1 MPRAKFRAK
10 FSILSAF
17 RRLLPDRALKPKD
30 PAQRRNMPDDESK
43 ITIVALVLGEPNRA
57 LLSRLADE
65 HGWVVHFARTSAE
78 VWEILNT
85 RKAQI
90 FLFEREAPGTDWR
103 GVIREVVSGPH
114 LVCAI
119 LISDVTDTYLWNE
132 VVMWGGHDVLVT
144 PLREEKV
151 LRAIRLAWLYWNSA
165 MKSNAGVA

>member
-1 MPRAKFRAK
+1 MRKAKLRARL
-10 FSILSAF
+10 SILAAF
-17 RRLLPDRALKPKD
+17 RRLLPEQKLKPKGSS
-30 PAQRRNMPDDESK
+30 PQSSIPDDESK
-43 ITIVALVLGEPNRA
+43 IVLVALVLRERNRA

-65 HGWVVHFARTSAE
+65 HGWVIHFARTSAE
-78 VWEILNT
+78 AWEILHA

-103 GVIREVVSGPH
+103 GVIREVVAGPR

-132 VVMWGGHDVLVT
+132 VTLWGGHDVLVT
-144 PLREEKV
+144 PLREENV

-165 MKSNAGVA
+165 MKNSAGVA